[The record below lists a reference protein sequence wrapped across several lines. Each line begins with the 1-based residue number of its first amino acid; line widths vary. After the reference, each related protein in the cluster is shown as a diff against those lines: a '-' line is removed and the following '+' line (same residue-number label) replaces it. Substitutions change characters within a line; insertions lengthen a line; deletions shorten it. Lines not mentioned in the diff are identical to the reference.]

1 MPLDEPGSVAWS
13 FDISVWLQYQQ
24 FFFFFLKNTSFGS
37 SCFIVVQLL
46 TEALLTVSLT
56 MSQAVSHA
64 EDLLLH
70 FKTFIKIAQKM

>member
-1 MPLDEPGSVAWS
+1 MDIRS
-13 FDISVWLQYQQ
+13 FDKSVWLQYQQ
-24 FFFFFLKNTSFGS
+24 FFFFFKNSFGS
-37 SCFIVVQLL
+37 SCLIVVLLL

-64 EDLLLH
+64 EDLLLY